1 VDAAELTAPLEVLSN
16 FLERQFNKIQK
27 NLSRMLGQISP
38 SPNRPRRFRHHK
50 EVVSMKKIA
59 ENRYPNSATL
69 FKFCKEALDIR
80 YEGNVKVIDQDVG
93 AILGYD
99 PADCSHW
106 KKGKKNIRAL
116 STLRTIAD
124 HLSIDERL
132 LIDIASGKV
141 SFEEAVFEYRGYGAF
156 ALTGRTGENLKKEFF
171 KNPGRYQGENPRLS
185 FEELF
190 DVDRPSISKAVDSI
204 IATGKFE
211 EAPVYLPE
219 ICQLFPN
226 FNIVSDETI
235 ATPVEVRTEGQ
246 GADLKV
252 TVRHKGSEMRPY
264 LRFLVARELFRYLV
278 NSGSLHVAH
287 LRTCPEEVQD
297 IRANLFAGLLLA
309 PGKMLRK
316 EVEKIDTSYD
326 IVNQLSET
334 FWVSKAL
341 MNQRLRD
348 YMENLT

>member
-1 VDAAELTAPLEVLSN
+1 
-16 FLERQFNKIQK
+16 
-27 NLSRMLGQISP
+27 
-38 SPNRPRRFRHHK
+38 
-50 EVVSMKKIA
+50 MKKIA
-59 ENRYPNSATL
+59 ENRYPHSATL

-141 SFEEAVFEYRGYGAF
+141 GFDEAVFEYRGYGAF

-171 KNPGRYQGENPRLS
+171 KNPTRYQGENSRLS

-190 DVDRPSISKAVDSI
+190 DIDRPSVCKAVESV
-204 IATGKFE
+204 IALGQFE

-226 FNIVSDETI
+226 FTVVTDETLN
-235 ATPVEVRTEGQ
+235 TTVDVRTEGQ
-246 GADLKV
+246 GTELKV
-252 TVRHKGSEMRPY
+252 TVCHKGSEMRPY
-264 LRFLVARELFRYLV
+264 LRFLVARELYKYLL
-278 NSGSLHVAH
+278 NSNSSQAAH
-287 LRTCPEEVQD
+287 MRPCPDEVHD
-297 IRANLFAGLLLA
+297 IRANLFAGLILV

-316 EVEKIDTSYD
+316 EVEKVDTTHD
-326 IVNQLSET
+326 IVSQLAET

>member
-1 VDAAELTAPLEVLSN
+1 
-16 FLERQFNKIQK
+16 
-27 NLSRMLGQISP
+27 
-38 SPNRPRRFRHHK
+38 
-50 EVVSMKKIA
+50 MKKIA
-59 ENRYPNSATL
+59 ENRYPHSATL
-69 FKFCKEALDIR
+69 FKFCKEALEIR

-132 LIDIASGKV
+132 LIDVAAGKV
-141 SFEEAVFEYRGYGAF
+141 GFDEAVFEYRGYGAF
-156 ALTGRTGENLKKEFF
+156 GLNGRTSENLKKEFF
-171 KNPGRYQGENPRLS
+171 KNPARYQGENTRLT

-190 DVDRPSISKAVDSI
+190 DVDRPSVSKAVNAI
-204 IATGKFE
+204 LAAGKFE
-211 EAPVYLPE
+211 EAPIYVPE

-226 FNIVSDETI
+226 FVVTADETLTTAVDI
-235 ATPVEVRTEGQ
+235 KTEGT
-246 GADLKV
+246 GADMRV
-252 TVRHKGSEMRPY
+252 TVRFNGSDMRPF
-264 LRFLVARELFRYLV
+264 LRFLVARELYKYLIA
-278 NSGSLHVAH
+278 SGSAYVAH
-287 LRTCPEEVQD
+287 MHACPEEVTD
-297 IRANLFAGLLLA
+297 IRANLFAGLLLI

-316 EVEKIDTSYD
+316 EVEKIDASHD

-334 FWVSKAL
+334 FWVSKAM